1 MSDGVVAFQLNDGDQ
16 VFIETTGGPSG
27 GATRGLEPTEIV
39 QRVSATFEEVVA
51 KMRAP
56 VNALIKTF
64 EQAASGVDE
73 VELKL
78 RARLPCRRGRH
89 HHEGGRRDEHRG
101 VDPLEA
107 RRGPDEAAAAIGSR
121 RLSSASPVAYCS
133 PLLAGG

>member
-73 VELKL
+73 VELNFGLGFRADAGAIITKVGGETNIAVSIRWKRDADRTKL
-78 RARLPCRRGRH
+78 PPPSARA
-89 HHEGGRRDEHRG
+89 D
-101 VDPLEA
+101 
-107 RRGPDEAAAAIGSR
+107 
-121 RLSSASPVAYCS
+121 
-133 PLLAGG
+133 